1 MRPILNVDDTE
12 ALRYAKSRALKRSGY
27 VVLEAATAKEALEL
41 VARERPEL
49 VLLDVKLPDLNG
61 LEVCKIIKT
70 KYPGTIVVQVSA
82 TFVGPADRVRGLN
95 IGADAYLTEPLSSE
109 ELIANVRAMLRLK
122 HAEAEKE
129 RLAQQN
135 ELLFR
140 ELNHRL
146 KNNLQLVSSLLGIQ
160 SRRISDPVAREQF
173 KVAQQRIRTIASLHT
188 RLYRDLG
195 ELGSVSVQT
204 YLGDVCGQIR
214 SLMLADRP
222 GIELAVTGDDIVVD
236 IDKATSIGL
245 IVNEL
250 VSNATKHAFGGDQL
264 GEIRVELKRDGATY
278 TLCVCDNGRGI
289 GSDTAIPSS
298 EGTGLK
304 LVELLAAQI
313 GGTLIQ
319 EWTPGMR
326 VTIRFPAE
334 AAGLIGLGH
343 PMLKH

>member
-12 ALRYAKSRALKRSGY
+12 ALRYAKSRALKQSGY
-27 VVLEAATAKEALEL
+27 AVLEAGTAKEALEL
-41 VARERPEL
+41 IARERPDL

-129 RLAQQN
+129 RLARQN

-140 ELNHRL
+140 ELNHRV
-146 KNNLQLVSSLLGIQ
+146 KNNLQLVSSLLSVQG
-160 SRRISDPVAREQF
+160 RRISDPTAREQF

-195 ELGSVSVQT
+195 EMGSVSVQA
-204 YLGDVCGQIR
+204 YLGDLCGEIR
-214 SLMLADRP
+214 SLMLTDRP
-222 GIELAVTGDDIVVD
+222 GIELTVTGDDITLD

-250 VSNATKHAFGGDQL
+250 VSNATKHAFGRDHV
-264 GEIRVELKRDGATY
+264 GEIRVELKRDGGSCV
-278 TLCVCDNGRGI
+278 LCIGDSGRGNEKSI
-289 GSDTAIPSS
+289 ASS
-298 EGTGLK
+298 KGTGLK

-313 GGTLIQ
+313 GATVVQ

-326 VTIRFPAE
+326 VTIRFAAE
-334 AAGLIGLGH
+334 AADLIGLGH
-343 PMLKH
+343 SGIKH